1 MLEYHCIGHGHEG
14 CAKRARKNDVFC
26 VKQHPFGRDGMC
38 TVHNHYWVLHWVF
51 GCNFF
56 QSCSEISLFVKM
68 NERISEIDTKYVAL
82 LHATTGSFA
91 GSGRAVMDR
100 APWLYDLFMQW
111 NARLPLLN
119 YSNCGLANEEV
130 ILWRTY
136 RVTQWN
142 VQFLEKSYFGAY
154 RMWFSRYHLPKTF
167 EYCFMRFK

>member
-1 MLEYHCIGHGHEG
+1 MKSAASGNFVHWTVHTSPNVADFKYMLEISATTISTRALMLEYHCIGHGHEG

-119 YSNCGLANEEV
+119 YSNCGLAN
-130 ILWRTY
+130 
-136 RVTQWN
+136 
-142 VQFLEKSYFGAY
+142 
-154 RMWFSRYHLPKTF
+154 
-167 EYCFMRFK
+167 